1 PRSAL
6 PTNWERSLAGRGAS
20 GYSLARMRYGVL
32 LAPDAVEDLKRLRAY
47 DRARVCDAIEGIRS
61 DPKRTGRSR
70 VKRLRGMLKP
80 QYRLR
85 VDDVRVFYDVTDK
98 PER

>member
-1 PRSAL
+1 
-6 PTNWERSLAGRGAS
+6 
-20 GYSLARMRYGVL
+20 MRYEVL

-47 DRARVCDAIEGIRS
+47 DRARVRDAIEGLRS

-70 VKRLRGMLKP
+70 VKRLRGIHKP

-85 VDDVRVFYDVTDK
+85 VDDIRIFYDVADE
-98 PER
+98 PEPRIEILAIVPTKEAVAWLEREGLKS